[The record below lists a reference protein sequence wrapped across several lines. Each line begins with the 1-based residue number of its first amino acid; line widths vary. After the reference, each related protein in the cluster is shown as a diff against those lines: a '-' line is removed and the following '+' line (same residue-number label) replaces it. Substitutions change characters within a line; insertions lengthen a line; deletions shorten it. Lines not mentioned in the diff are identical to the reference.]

1 MFVISIGTKMEQR
14 TDTLLSDT
22 EQKNLRSS
30 GIISDVEVALLVG
43 DITIAEN
50 VVTRIRRVIGKTNQ
64 VTEGRRVLKD

>member
-1 MFVISIGTKMEQR
+1 MEQR

-64 VTEGRRVLKD
+64 VTEGRRVLNE

>member
-1 MFVISIGTKMEQR
+1 MEQR